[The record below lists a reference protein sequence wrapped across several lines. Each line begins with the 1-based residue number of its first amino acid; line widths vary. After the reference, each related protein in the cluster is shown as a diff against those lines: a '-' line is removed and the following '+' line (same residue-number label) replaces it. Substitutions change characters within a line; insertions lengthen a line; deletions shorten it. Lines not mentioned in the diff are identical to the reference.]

1 MVTESEPIKTTTGV
15 EMSRMS
21 PWTRGNRVFG
31 FDPKLRRLWI
41 AGQRLHHG
49 VSGIAVLGAG
59 LAGMLV
65 GRTDYRRGIAWT
77 LAGSAMIAHDWKDR
91 AVWFRRGPQSD

>member
-1 MVTESEPIKTTTGV
+1 VLISTTAEVDMTHMRHRKTIK
-15 EMSRMS
+15 
-21 PWTRGNRVFG
+21 PWTYGNVVLG

-41 AGQRLHHG
+41 AGQRMHHG
-49 VSGIAVLGAG
+49 ATGIAVIGAG

-65 GRTDYRRGIAWT
+65 GRTDPRRGIAWT

-91 AVWFRRGPQSD
+91 ALWFRRGS